1 MESSALDPL
10 YLITD
15 RNAPPS
21 GDLLGAL
28 EAALAGGVRFV
39 QYREKDLSYDE
50 RLKLGREVASLAS
63 EHGARLLVN
72 GDPELA
78 DALGADGVHLGK
90 GTISVSAVRAGGYA
104 GLIGYS
110 AHSGEEAAAA
120 FAEGAD
126 FVTFSPVFPTNSK
139 FSSGPV
145 LGLEAFARECEA
157 AGGPVYALGG
167 VGAQNASAC
176 LARGA
181 HGVALIGAVLAADD
195 PARAAREVR
204 AALSA

>member
-1 MESSALDPL
+1 MEPAELDPL

-21 GDLLGAL
+21 GDLPGAL

-39 QYREKDLSYDE
+39 QFREKDLPYQE
-50 RLKLGREVASLAS
+50 RLRLGREVASRAF

-78 DALGADGVHLGK
+78 EALGADGVHLGK
-90 GTISVSAVRAGGYA
+90 GTVSVSAMRAEGYS

-110 AHSGEEAAAA
+110 AHSGEEAARA
-120 FAEGAD
+120 FSEGAD
-126 FVTFSPVFPTNSK
+126 FVTLSPVFPTKSK
-139 FSSGPV
+139 FSSGPL
-145 LGLEAFARECEA
+145 LGLEAFGRELEI

-167 VGAQNASAC
+167 VGAENASAC
-176 LARGA
+176 IERGA
-181 HGVALIGAVLAADD
+181 RGVALIGAILGADD
-195 PARAAREVR
+195 PAHAAREVR
-204 AALSA
+204 SAIRF

>member
-21 GDLLGAL
+21 GDLPGAL
-28 EAALAGGVRFV
+28 DAALAGGVRFV
-39 QYREKDLSYDE
+39 QFREKDLPYAE
-50 RLKLGREVASLAS
+50 RLGLGREVASRAF

-72 GDPELA
+72 GDPDLA

-90 GTISVSAVRAGGYA
+90 GTVSVSAVRTEGYG

-126 FVTFSPVFPTNSK
+126 FATLSPVFPTNSK

-145 LGLEAFARECEA
+145 LGLDAFGRELGIAR
-157 AGGPVYALGG
+157 GPVYALGG
-167 VGAQNASAC
+167 VDALNASMC
-176 LARGA
+176 IERGA
-181 HGVALIGAVLAADD
+181 RGVALIGAILGADD
-195 PARAAREVR
+195 PARAAREVH
-204 AALSA
+204 AALRF

>member
-1 MESSALDPL
+1 MEPSTLDPL

-21 GDLLGAL
+21 DDLLGAL
-28 EAALAGGVRFV
+28 DTALIGGVRFL
-39 QYREKDLSYDE
+39 QYREKDLPYAE
-50 RLKLGREVASLAS
+50 RLELGREVASLAN
-63 EHGARLLVN
+63 EHGARLIVN

-90 GTISVSAVRAGGYA
+90 GTVSVSAVRAEGYS

-110 AHSGEEAAAA
+110 AHSGEEAARA
-120 FAEGAD
+120 FAQGAD
-126 FVTFSPVFPTNSK
+126 FATLSPVFPTRSK

-145 LGLEAFARECEA
+145 LGLEKFERECEV

-167 VGAQNASAC
+167 VGAENASVC
-176 LARGA
+176 LERGA
-181 HGVALIGAVLAADD
+181 RGVALIGAVLAAED

-204 AALSA
+204 AALGV

>member
-28 EAALAGGVRFV
+28 EAALSGGVRFV
-39 QYREKDLSYDE
+39 QYREKDLPFEE
-50 RLKLGREVASLAS
+50 RLRLGREVASRAF

-72 GDPELA
+72 GDMELA

-90 GTISVSAVRAGGYA
+90 GTVSVSAVRAGGYA

-110 AHSGEEAAAA
+110 AHAGEEAARA

-126 FVTFSPVFPTNSK
+126 FVTLSPVFPTKSK
-139 FSSGPV
+139 FSSGPL
-145 LGLEAFARECEA
+145 LGLEAFERECEV

-167 VGAQNASAC
+167 VGAANASAC
-176 LARGA
+176 LERGA
-181 HGVALIGAVLAADD
+181 RGVALIGAILAADD
-195 PARAAREVR
+195 PARAARQVR
-204 AALSA
+204 AALCV

>member
-1 MESSALDPL
+1 MEPSTLDPL

-15 RNAPPS
+15 RYAPPS
-21 GDLLGAL
+21 DDLLGAL
-28 EAALAGGVRFV
+28 DTALIGGVRFL
-39 QYREKDLSYDE
+39 QYREKDLPYAE
-50 RLKLGREVASLAS
+50 RLELGREVASLAN
-63 EHGARLLVN
+63 EHGARLIVN

-90 GTISVSAVRAGGYA
+90 GTVSVSAVRAEGYS

-110 AHSGEEAAAA
+110 AHSGEEAARA
-120 FAEGAD
+120 FAQGAD
-126 FVTFSPVFPTNSK
+126 FATLSPVLPTRSK

-145 LGLEAFARECEA
+145 LGLEKFERECEV

-167 VGAQNASAC
+167 VGAENASVC
-176 LARGA
+176 LERGA
-181 HGVALIGAVLAADD
+181 RGVALIGAVLAAED

-204 AALSA
+204 AALGV